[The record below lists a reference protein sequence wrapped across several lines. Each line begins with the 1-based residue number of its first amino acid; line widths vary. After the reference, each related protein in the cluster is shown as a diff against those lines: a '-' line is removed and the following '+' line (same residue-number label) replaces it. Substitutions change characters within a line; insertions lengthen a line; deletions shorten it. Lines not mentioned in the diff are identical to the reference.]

1 MKIFVGGSLK
11 QVPQC
16 SELCPD
22 FVRTLGREIVRRD
35 HTLLTGCRGSLDKA
49 IAEAAYAVLQDEG
62 KDVMRQLISYRLKN
76 DQPAHRLG
84 RIQVSR
90 REDWELTHPEL
101 DPPEQIAEADVAIF
115 LGGHKG
121 TFIAAN
127 WARIADKPI
136 LGVAQFGGA
145 GATIFERE
153 RARFAG
159 RYAGWL
165 KIHNFDL
172 LSQDTTDVKRL
183 AEDVLH
189 VAERSITSRTIFV
202 IMPFKEAYRS
212 LLTAYRAVCEPH
224 YEIERTDESDT
235 SDRIIPRI
243 FEGIRYSAFVIADV
257 TELTP
262 NIVYEIGFAQG
273 IGKRVVLT
281 ARQGTELPFDL
292 ADIPVIL
299 WDKIQDLEE
308 KLRRRITGIRRASAR

>member
-11 QVPQC
+11 QVPQYP
-16 SELCPD
+16 EICPD
-22 FVRTLGREIVRRD
+22 FVRVLGEEIVRRD

-49 IAEAAYAVLQDEG
+49 VAAAAYTVLQTEG
-62 KDVMRQLISYRLKN
+62 RDVLRQLVSYRLKN
-76 DQPAHRLG
+76 DQPAHRFG

-90 REDWELTHPEL
+90 RTDWDLTHPEL
-101 DPPEQIAEADVAIF
+101 DPPEQIAEADVTIF

-153 RARFAG
+153 RARFAS

-165 KIHNFDL
+165 KIQNFDL

-183 AEDVLH
+183 ADDVLH
-189 VAERSITSRTIFV
+189 VAERTITSRTIFV

-212 LLTAYRAVCEPH
+212 VLTAYRAVCEPQ

-243 FEGIRYSAFVIADV
+243 LEGIRYSAFVIADV

-262 NIVYEIGFAQG
+262 NVVYEIGFAQG
-273 IGKRVVLT
+273 IGRRVVLT
-281 ARQGTELPFDL
+281 ARQGTVLPFDL
-292 ADIPVIL
+292 VDIPVIF
-299 WDKIQDLEE
+299 WEQPKELEE
-308 KLRRRITGIRRASAR
+308 KLRRRITGIRRATAR

>member
-16 SELCPD
+16 AEICPD
-22 FVRTLGREIVRRD
+22 FVRTLGEEIVRRE

-49 IAEAAYAVLQDEG
+49 VAEAAYRALQSEGRDVL
-62 KDVMRQLISYRLKN
+62 RQLISYRLKN
-76 DQPAHRLG
+76 DQPAHRFG

-90 REDWELTHPEL
+90 REDWNLTHPEL

-153 RARFAG
+153 RARFAN
-159 RYAGWL
+159 RYAGSL
-165 KIHNFDL
+165 KIQNFDL
-172 LSQDTTDVKRL
+172 LSQDTMDVKRL

-189 VAERSITSRTIFV
+189 VAERSVTSRTIFT
-202 IMPFKEAYRS
+202 IMPFKEVYRPVLEAYR
-212 LLTAYRAVCEPH
+212 TVCEPQ

-243 FEGIRYSAFVIADV
+243 LEGIRHSAFVIADV

-262 NIVYEIGFAQG
+262 NVVYEIGFAQG
-273 IGKRVVLT
+273 LGKRVILT
-281 ARQGTELPFDL
+281 ARQGTALPFDL
-292 ADIPVIL
+292 TDIPVIF
-299 WDKIQDLEE
+299 WDKTQDLQE
-308 KLRRRITGIRRASAR
+308 KLRRRVAGICRAAAR